1 MKLMLQNLLA
11 KRFKLKLHRETRELP
26 VFLLTVAKP
35 DIGLKPSADQNAERR
50 ILPGSE
56 GSLQAQN
63 VTIAELAEMFSGP
76 LQSPIL
82 DRTNLAGLFD
92 FTLKNP
98 PGPRDD
104 VFASLTEAMRQQL
117 GLKLVKQKVPIEM
130 LIVDGA
136 QQKPVAN

>member
-1 MKLMLQNLLA
+1 
-11 KRFKLKLHRETRELP
+11 
-26 VFLLTVAKP
+26 
-35 DIGLKPSADQNAERR
+35 
-50 ILPGSE
+50 
-56 GSLQAQN
+56 
-63 VTIAELAEMFSGP
+63 MFSGP

-82 DRTNLAGLFD
+82 DRTNLAGRFD

-98 PGPRDD
+98 PGPRDE